1 MGMTNLFNKS
11 LTIDEIKKAPVED
24 LFSSLSTGKAGINSQ
39 EAKNRIEKYG
49 YNEIEEKKINPLR
62 KLLGYFY
69 GPIPFMI
76 EIAAVISAVIS
87 HWEDFWIII
96 SLLLINGAVAF
107 FQEHKADNAIT
118 LLKQKLAIR
127 SRVLRDGK
135 WVELASK
142 YLVPGDVI
150 RMRLGDIIPADAKL
164 FDGEYLLADES
175 ALTGES
181 LPVEKHV
188 ADVAY
193 SGSIVQKGEMSALVV
208 STGMNTFFGKTAK
221 LVEEAR
227 TKSHFQKALIK
238 IGDYLIALA
247 VGLVVLVFLVSM
259 FRHESLLETLQFALV
274 LMIASIPAALP
285 AVLSVT
291 MAVGAT
297 ILAKKQALVSKLT
310 AIEEMAGVDILCAD
324 KTGTLTKNDLS
335 VAELVVFD
343 KFTDSDLLMFATLA
357 SRIEDADHIDN
368 AILTSAKA
376 SDILEKSKSYK
387 QIFFKPFDP
396 VIKRVEATIEG
407 NSGAKFMVSKGAP
420 QSILA
425 LVLNKNGISPKVEEN
440 VRRLASKG
448 YRSIGVARTNLQGVW
463 EFVGIISL
471 HDPPREDSKDTI
483 KTAKTLGIDIKMI
496 TGDHIDIAKEI
507 AIELD
512 LGTNIQD
519 ASQIIDKT
527 DEEIQSVVERADGFA
542 QVFPEHKYKIVGA
555 LQAKGHIVGMTG
567 DGVNDAPALKKA
579 DVGIAVFGATDVAKS
594 AAHIVLTQ
602 PGISV
607 IIDAI
612 QESRKIFQRMN
623 NYAIYRISET
633 IRVLFFLVFSIIAFS
648 FYPITPLMIVLLAIL
663 NDVPIM
669 TIAYDNVRISSSPE
683 RWNMRKVLGIATG
696 LGMIGVVS
704 SFVLLY
710 IGSSVFGLH
719 QGPLQS
725 LIYLKLSVSGH
736 LLFFAAR
743 TRNHFWTV
751 KPATRLF
758 LAIVTTQSIAT
769 IITAQGILLPAI
781 GWHMALF
788 VWGFSFIEFF
798 IIDFAKL
805 PIYKILEHNGLNLHN
820 IK

>member
-1 MGMTNLFNKS
+1 MDMTTINKS
-11 LTIDEIKKAPVED
+11 LTADEIKKSSVED
-24 LFSSLSTGKAGINSQ
+24 LFSSLSTGKTGINSH
-39 EAKNRIEKYG
+39 EAKNRLEEYG
-49 YNEIEEKKINPLR
+49 HNEIEEKKINPFR

-76 EIAAVISAVIS
+76 EAAAIISAIIS

-96 SLLLINGAVAF
+96 SLLLTNGTVAF
-107 FQEHKADNAIT
+107 FQEHKADNAIS
-118 LLKQKLAIR
+118 LLKQKLSIR
-127 SRVLRDGK
+127 SRALRDGK
-135 WVELASK
+135 WVELPSQEI
-142 YLVPGDVI
+142 VPGDVI
-150 RMRLGDIIPADAKL
+150 RVRLGDIIPADAKL
-164 FDGEYLLADES
+164 FDGEYLDVDES

-188 ADVAY
+188 EDVVY
-193 SGSIVQKGEMSALVV
+193 SSSIVQKGEMNALVV
-208 STGMNTFFGKTAK
+208 STGMRTFFGKTAK
-221 LVEEAR
+221 LVGEAR
-227 TKSHFQKALIK
+227 TKSHFQKALMK
-238 IGDYLIALA
+238 IGNYLIALA
-247 VGLVVLVFLVSM
+247 VGLIALVFLVAM

-297 ILAKKQALVSKLT
+297 VLAKKQALVSKLT

-324 KTGTLTKNDLS
+324 KTGTLTKNELS
-335 VAELVVFD
+335 VAELVTFD

-357 SRIEDADHIDN
+357 SRGEDTDHIDN
-368 AILTSAKA
+368 AIIARAKI
-376 SDILEKSKSYK
+376 SGVLDKSMSYK
-387 QIFFKPFDP
+387 QLSFKPFDP
-396 VIKRVEATIEG
+396 VIKRVESKIED
-407 NSGAKFMVSKGAP
+407 NSGKEFMVSKGAP
-420 QSILA
+420 QSILS
-425 LVLNKNGISPKVEEN
+425 LVLNKDDISANVDES

-448 YRSIGVARTNLQGVW
+448 YRSLGVARTNLQGIW

-471 HDPPREDSKDTI
+471 HDPPREDSKETI
-483 KTAKTLGIDIKMI
+483 KTAKSMGIDIKMI

-507 AIELD
+507 ARELD

-527 DEEIQSVVERADGFA
+527 DKEIQSVVEQADGFA
-542 QVFPEHKYKIVGA
+542 QVFPEHKYQIVGA

-633 IRVLFFLVFSIIAFS
+633 IRILFFLVFSIIAFS

-663 NDVPIM
+663 NDLPIM
-669 TIAYDNVRISSSPE
+669 TIAYDNVKISSSPE
-683 RWNMRKVLGIATG
+683 RWDMRKILGIATG
-696 LGMIGVVS
+696 LGIIGVVS
-704 SFVLLY
+704 TFVLLY
-710 IGSSVFGLH
+710 IGMNVFDLKT
-719 QGPLQS
+719 GPLQS
-725 LIYLKLSVSGH
+725 LIYLKLSVAGH
-736 LLFFAAR
+736 MLFFVAR
-743 TRNHFWTV
+743 TRGHFWTV
-751 KPATRLF
+751 KPALKLF
-758 LAIVTTQSIAT
+758 LAIIVTQTIAT
-769 IITAQGILLPAI
+769 IITAQGILVPAI
-781 GWHMALF
+781 GWNNALF
-788 VWGFSFIEFF
+788 IWGYALTWFLIT
-798 IIDFAKL
+798 DFVKG
-805 PIYKILEHNGLNLHN
+805 PIYKLLERKKLNLHN
-820 IK
+820 SK